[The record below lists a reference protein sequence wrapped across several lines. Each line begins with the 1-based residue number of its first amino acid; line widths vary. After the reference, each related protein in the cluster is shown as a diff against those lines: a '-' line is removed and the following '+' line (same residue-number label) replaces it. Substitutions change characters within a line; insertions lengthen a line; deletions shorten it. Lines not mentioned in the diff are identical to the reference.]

1 MKLKEGDW
9 VQRESQEAYG
19 VPGFGWKKNSFGRV
33 TKIFKKPTGLR
44 SSIKVLLF
52 CDCMRPHSEGQHLPG
67 NNFEPGW
74 YVNEFHL
81 LTPEK
86 VEKLKQLH
94 PFKTTE

>member
-1 MKLKEGDW
+1 
-9 VQRESQEAYG
+9 
-19 VPGFGWKKNSFGRV
+19 
-33 TKIFKKPTGLR
+33 
-44 SSIKVLLF
+44 
-52 CDCMRPHSEGQHLPG
+52 MRPHSEGQHLPG